1 MLTVGAAAAR
11 DEPKR
16 PDARPPAAPA
26 APAEFGQVLKETIT
40 GRQFEQTT
48 GASEPASRS
57 LFDRLVRGDYN
68 LPSLAPLP
76 DMARLDRVVAEAC
89 PQIKAP
95 SQIVKDSTPFLMTGE
110 FSPRSTGVTPGNIA
124 HTTLELAAG
133 RFLIYTTTLRGVRAA
148 PAPIVE
154 ARAIETQHCRAAG
167 DALSLVT
174 GTTTDVTITGQGLA
188 VIRGQPVWVVAVRNK
203 SGQVGITLQ
212 PLDRRLKGYQVGDG
226 WKFISAR

>member
-1 MLTVGAAAAR
+1 MLTVGSASAQN
-11 DEPKR
+11 EPKR
-16 PDARPPAAPA
+16 PEPRAPAA

-48 GASEPASRS
+48 GVSEPAARS
-57 LFDRLVRGDYN
+57 LFDRLVRGDYT

-76 DMARLDRVVAEAC
+76 DLARLDRVVAEVC
-89 PQIKAP
+89 PKIKAP

-110 FSPRSTGVTPGNIA
+110 FSPRSTGIAAGNIA

-133 RFLIYTTTLRGVRAA
+133 RFLIYVVTLRGAKAA

-188 VIRGQPVWVVAVRNK
+188 VIRSQPIWVVAVRNK
-203 SGQVGITLQ
+203 NGQVGITLQ

-226 WKFISAR
+226 WKFISKR